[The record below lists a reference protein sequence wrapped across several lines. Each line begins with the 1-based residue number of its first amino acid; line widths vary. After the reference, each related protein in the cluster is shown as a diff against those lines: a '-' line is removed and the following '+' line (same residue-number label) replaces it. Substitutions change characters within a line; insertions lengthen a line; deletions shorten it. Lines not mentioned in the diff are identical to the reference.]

1 MTKKILFPEYNI
13 IMHHKVELFIC
24 KIYITMA
31 ITNARNKQ
39 DLSSSAFT
47 LFTLQ
52 SIILKQLRGDET
64 FTIQKPFNTQFI
76 NT

>member
-1 MTKKILFPEYNI
+1 MVDITNKILLAEYNI
-13 IMHHKVELFIC
+13 IMHHKVKLFIC

-47 LFTLQ
+47 LYTLQ
-52 SIILKQLRGDET
+52 SIILIQLRGDET
-64 FTIQKPFNTQFI
+64 FTV
-76 NT
+76 